1 MTERMQAAVLLSV
14 DTELT
19 WRHYA
24 PGECW
29 RANFERSIE
38 PAGVGLTWQLETLA
52 KHGLKACFFVDPM
65 PALLYGIEP
74 VRRIVAPILA
84 AGQEVQL
91 HLHAQ
96 WEAVAKGRDPA
107 GIELTS
113 YGRAGQR
120 RLLAKARDFLVE
132 AGAPPPT
139 AFRGGSYAANADTL
153 AALADLGF
161 TADSSHNGSHHPF
174 PSDLPLPIRA
184 IAPVRVGKLVELP
197 VSQIGGRNGGL
208 RHLQLCAVSASEMRA
223 ALAHA
228 LAHGHPL
235 TTIVSHSFEFATRDG
250 RRPNALLRRRFEA
263 LCSLLDEKRA
273 AHPTFSFDQLD
284 GIPLGVA
291 ATPMPHRSLRTVRR
305 QAEQLWAGTRY
316 ERPVEAATATAG
328 SSMQGLEV
336 FLPAFGL

>member
-1 MTERMQAAVLLSV
+1 MPAPVLISV

-19 WRHYA
+19 WRHYV
-24 PGECW
+24 PGDCW
-29 RANFERSIE
+29 RSNFERSIE
-38 PAGVGLTWQLETLA
+38 PAGVGLSYQLETLNR
-52 KHGLKACFFVDPM
+52 HGIHACFFVDPL

-74 VRRIVAPILA
+74 IRAIVAPILA

-96 WEAVAKGRDPA
+96 WQAVAQGRDPA

-113 YGRAGQR
+113 FDRAEQRHLIALGRE
-120 RLLAKARDFLVE
+120 LLIE
-132 AGAPPPT
+132 AGALAPT

-153 AALADLGF
+153 AALAELGF

-174 PSDLPLPIRA
+174 PSDLPLPPRT
-184 IAPVRVGKLVELP
+184 IAPVRVGGLVELP
-197 VSQIGGRNGGL
+197 VSQIGGRAGGL
-208 RHLQLCAVSASEMRA
+208 RHLQLCAVSAGEMRA
-223 ALAHA
+223 ALDHA
-228 LAHGHPL
+228 LAHNHPL
-235 TTIVSHSFEFATRDG
+235 TTIVSHSFELATRDG
-250 RRPNALLRRRFEA
+250 LRANALLRNRFEA
-263 LCSLLDEKRA
+263 LCRLLGERRASL
-273 AHPTFSFDQLD
+273 PTFRFAELE
-284 GIPLGVA
+284 GIPLNAA
-291 ATPMPHRSLRTVRR
+291 ATPMPHRPLRTVRR